1 MSHYEKHPT
10 KSFFILI
17 LLESLI
23 LSSCNRMQVVYYTS
37 DNITFRNND
46 SWIDMSVVNI
56 DSTMMADESKK
67 TAILYGKIS
76 ERLYSTSSEITPC
89 RVFIPQNNIDFE
101 VTENIFEAE
110 LTEGSYDILVYNR
123 SGEAISRHLYLH
135 GGKKYFLHCIM
146 GRKAVVCSSHSLVT
160 DTFSMKYFGTTQFFF
175 NDTDTI
181 SLGGSILNE
190 SRFDKSI
197 PPKYGKVSF
206 DVFQKGR
213 TTCSKDRKRVNAKMF
228 IPAKL
233 MTKELTKE
241 NHDVLLPC
249 GSYTIYIASEGFSVQ
264 KVIVY
269 IQEGQCIKLD
279 VFLGFNTLN

>member
-1 MSHYEKHPT
+1 MSHYEKHLT
-10 KSFFILI
+10 RLFFIII
-17 LLESLI
+17 LLESLM
-23 LSSCNRMQVVYYTS
+23 LPSCNRMQVVYYTN

-56 DSTMMADESKK
+56 DSTMMADDSNK

-89 RVFIPQNNIDFE
+89 RVFIPQNNMDFE

-123 SGEAISRHLYLH
+123 SGESISRHLNLFR
-135 GGKKYFLHCIM
+135 GKKYFLHYIM
-146 GRKAVVCSSHSLVT
+146 GRKAVVCSSRTLET
-160 DTFSMKYFGTTQFFF
+160 DTFSMKYFGTPQFFF

-190 SRFDKSI
+190 SRIDKSI
-197 PPKYGKVSF
+197 PPRYGKVSF
-206 DVFQKGR
+206 DVFQKRR

-233 MTKELTKE
+233 MTKELTKDDY
-241 NHDVLLPC
+241 DVLLPC
-249 GSYTIYIASEGFSVQ
+249 GSYTIYIAAEGFSTQ
-264 KVIVY
+264 KVTVY

-279 VFLGFNTLN
+279 VFLGFNT